1 MLINIVGPNGIMT
14 DLIESFESD
23 HLPRVGESIIT
34 KKAGRRI
41 VKQILMDYRNIQPIR
56 EEEKE
61 SILAF
66 IAVE

>member
-1 MLINIVGPNGIMT
+1 MLINIVGPSGILT

-41 VKQILMDYRNIQPIR
+41 VKQILTDYRDIQPIR
-56 EEEKE
+56 EEERG
-61 SILAF
+61 SILVF